1 MLASPVGSKRLE
13 QARYAGGSLLLSA
26 LAAVSS
32 PFDCVLAGMVGAGLG
47 IEAICLFLG
56 LTRLVLDDNLVRLG
70 LRTPHDRP
78 LRKTGARGWSVADIQ
93 CAIQWRRDCIHPDVI
108 GQRLGRS
115 ANAVR
120 AKLRRIGVP
129 SPDRKALR
137 RVDPQSLTPP
147 VRGFGLPGS
156 LPGNVSLAASDE
168 PALAASQC
176 ARPHPFAAGFP
187 RPTTEPSQPT
197 ADGRTASVPVHPATQ
212 PLRPVPT
219 GTTRSDAA
227 LQPVPS
233 PPGNDAHGP
242 NCPQGKLRRPEAN
255 WDFVM
260 GISLR
265 YFGGQHYKAIGQA
278 MGLTGAAVRSVMS
291 RLEIPRDHARSKF
304 GPVCDLEC
312 ARATLAASGYELVRD
327 SSQVDRPVNE
337 RALFWR
343 HKKDKGV
350 TKRRAARFREGKL
363 GEYDKYKCETITL
376 VTRAD
381 LDAAKAVEPPAA
393 PQPTPFARHEPPP
406 SHRSQNPMPASSHD
420 MRRHADEKLSSRH
433 QPSPVRSGLPGRAG
447 HQVPWP
453 HAGHGG
459 AARGVAHP

>member
-1 MLASPVGSKRLE
+1 MSVSQTSFRPLE
-13 QARYAGGSLLLSA
+13 QALYSGPSLLLSA
-26 LAAVSS
+26 VAALAF

-47 IEAICLFLG
+47 IEAICLYLG

-78 LRKTGARGWSVADIQ
+78 LRKSGARGWSVQDLQ
-93 CAIQWRRDCIHPDVI
+93 CAIYWRRDGIHPDVI

-129 SPDRKALR
+129 PPGRKALR
-137 RVDPQSLTPP
+137 RVDPQSLPP
-147 VRGFGLPGS
+147 RVPGFGFPGS
-156 LPGNVSLAASDE
+156 DACNASSLALGDR
-168 PALAASQC
+168 ALAVAPP
-176 ARPHPFAAGFP
+176 AGPHPSASAFPCTPARAALP
-187 RPTTEPSQPT
+187 LVPAEVEPP
-197 ADGRTASVPVHPATQ
+197 
-212 PLRPVPT
+212 RPVP
-219 GTTRSDAA
+219 SASPLSQAA
-227 LQPVPS
+227 PQPVAGLSGDSANVATPAS
-233 PPGNDAHGP
+233 S
-242 NCPQGKLRRPEAN
+242 KLRRPEAN
-255 WDFVM
+255 WDWVM
-260 GISLR
+260 EVSLR
-265 YFGGQHYKAIGQA
+265 YFGGQHYKAIGQD